1 VKAPSPKTIVM
12 AMSTH
17 HPQAA
22 TADADRT
29 QRRAMGS
36 LPAAISLLAG
46 PALIALGLALH
57 TSPWSGTVPD
67 LAAIDAHHGQ
77 MLLSLN
83 LSLAAFPFL
92 YGSVVAIAV
101 AARRSRWLAGSGLA
115 CSFLGLTAMLVN
127 GLVDLPLIM
136 MAGIDERA
144 GFAELATTLD
154 TQLPIVAYLFPLYL
168 IGTVLL
174 AGALW
179 RAKAVPR
186 WSALCIGVGGLF
198 PLAVITGIGTTALI
212 IAAIRIAGSIP
223 IAKALLA
230 RPADA

>member
-1 VKAPSPKTIVM
+1 
-12 AMSTH
+12 
-17 HPQAA
+17 
-22 TADADRT
+22 
-29 QRRAMGS
+29 
-36 LPAAISLLAG
+36 
-46 PALIALGLALH
+46 
-57 TSPWSGTVPD
+57 
-67 LAAIDAHHGQ
+67 

-144 GFAELATTLD
+144 GFTELATTLD
-154 TQLPIVAYLFPLYL
+154 TQLPIVSYLFPLYL

-174 AGALW
+174 AAALW
-179 RAKAVPR
+179 RAQAVPR

-212 IAAIRIAGSIP
+212 IATIRIAGSIP